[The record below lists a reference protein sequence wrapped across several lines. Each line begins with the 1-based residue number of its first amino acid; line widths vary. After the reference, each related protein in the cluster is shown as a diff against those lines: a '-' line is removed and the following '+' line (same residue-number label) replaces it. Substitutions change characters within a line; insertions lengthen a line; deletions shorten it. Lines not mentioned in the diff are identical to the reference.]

1 MPHGKSPRHQR
12 RGRSRSGRSASE
24 PDVADSREPDIANA
38 GGPVRLQKL
47 LSAAGLGSRRGA
59 EEFLRT
65 GRVTV
70 NGNVAKLGDSADPRR
85 DVVEVDGERLAR
97 EPLAYWMAHKPAGVV
112 TTLHDPQGRPT
123 VVSLL
128 PDRIPRLHPVGRL
141 DYESTGLVLM
151 TNDGALTHA
160 LLHPSLGSE
169 REYQVTVKGEVD
181 ARVKGALENGV
192 VLEEGRTAP
201 GKVGRI
207 VYDAKA
213 QTTVFSL
220 VLVEGR
226 NRQIRRSLLAVGRPV
241 KKLVRIRM
249 GPLRLGKL
257 ARGKARVL
265 ESAEVEALHEH
276 ARNLQAKRP
285 RSRKPGTRKPGTR
298 RPETWN
304 SETQKPATQKPA
316 TRKSGTGKP
325 GTRKRVPRGS
335 QRDTS
340 GSSR

>member
-12 RGRSRSGRSASE
+12 RARSRRAASE
-24 PDVADSREPDIANA
+24 DAVEARAPAEGA
-38 GGPVRLQKL
+38 GAVRLQKL

-59 EEFLRT
+59 EEFLRA

-70 NGNVAKLGDSADPRR
+70 NGRVAKLGDSADPRR
-85 DVVEVDGERLAR
+85 DVVAVDGERLAR

-128 PDRIPRLHPVGRL
+128 PDRVPRLHPVGRL
-141 DYESTGLVLM
+141 DYESTGLVLL

-181 ARVKGALENGV
+181 ARVKGALEHGV

-201 GKVGRI
+201 AKVGRV
-207 VYDAKA
+207 VYDAKSD
-213 QTTVFSL
+213 TSVFSL
-220 VLVEGR
+220 TLVEGR
-226 NRQIRRSLLAVGRPV
+226 NRQIRRSLLALGRPV

-249 GPLRLGKL
+249 GPLALGKL
-257 ARGKARVL
+257 PRGKARVL
-265 ESAEVEALHEH
+265 ESAEVAALQAH
-276 ARNLQAKRP
+276 ARKLESKRA
-285 RSRKPGTRKPGTR
+285 RTR
-298 RPETWN
+298 RRRP
-304 SETQKPATQKPA
+304 
-316 TRKSGTGKP
+316 
-325 GTRKRVPRGS
+325 

-340 GSSR
+340 GSSS